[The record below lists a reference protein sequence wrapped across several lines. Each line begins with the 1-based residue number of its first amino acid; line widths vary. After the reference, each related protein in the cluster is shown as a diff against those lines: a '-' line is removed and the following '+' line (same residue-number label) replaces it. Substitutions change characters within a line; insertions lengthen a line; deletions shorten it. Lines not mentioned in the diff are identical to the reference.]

1 MQSTGTPGLA
11 QNAFGKP
18 PELDR
23 AACLALDVF
32 PLTQVKGS
40 AGQRA
45 ETIYWRNDSL
55 IESGFLQTGAMERQ
69 LILAAMWFLAA
80 VLATSAISLVVLV
93 ILPYDCFR
101 TSARGGLRSAGGEL
115 HGRAWRFFKNLLGS
129 ILLLVGAILSI
140 PLIPGPGLL
149 IAAAG
154 ILLVDFPGRA
164 RMLRKLLRPSVLRS
178 INRLRH
184 AFAQEPLLID

>member
-1 MQSTGTPGLA
+1 
-11 QNAFGKP
+11 
-18 PELDR
+18 
-23 AACLALDVF
+23 
-32 PLTQVKGS
+32 
-40 AGQRA
+40 
-45 ETIYWRNDSL
+45 
-55 IESGFLQTGAMERQ
+55 
-69 LILAAMWFLAA
+69 MWFLAA

>member
-1 MQSTGTPGLA
+1 
-11 QNAFGKP
+11 
-18 PELDR
+18 
-23 AACLALDVF
+23 
-32 PLTQVKGS
+32 
-40 AGQRA
+40 
-45 ETIYWRNDSL
+45 
-55 IESGFLQTGAMERQ
+55 
-69 LILAAMWFLAA
+69 
-80 VLATSAISLVVLV
+80 
-93 ILPYDCFR
+93 
-101 TSARGGLRSAGGEL
+101 
-115 HGRAWRFFKNLLGS
+115 
-129 ILLLVGAILSI
+129 VGAILSI